1 VRLNTSSELC
11 FLLSEDANDT
21 SSDFVMNYGL
31 VIFADDVDTKFLLEE
46 IENGRTMMEN
56 GEGGK
61 VGVEIR
67 RTTMSPVLSSKGSDS
82 APSALSLSPLI
93 KVPLELF
100 TSLM

>member
-1 VRLNTSSELC
+1 VRLDTSSKLC
-11 FLLSEDANDT
+11 FLLGKHTDDAG
-21 SSDFVMNYGL
+21 SDFMMNYSL
-31 VIFADDVDTKFLLEE
+31 VIFADDVDTKFLLGK
-46 IENGRTMMEN
+46 IENGRTKTKD
-56 GEGGK
+56 GGGGK
-61 VGVEIR
+61 AGVERR